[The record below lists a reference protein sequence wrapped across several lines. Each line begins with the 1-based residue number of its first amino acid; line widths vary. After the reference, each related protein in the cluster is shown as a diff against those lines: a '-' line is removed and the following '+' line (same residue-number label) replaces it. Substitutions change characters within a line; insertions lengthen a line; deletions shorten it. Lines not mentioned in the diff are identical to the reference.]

1 MTKCAGLVLDLS
13 ILNCS
18 AVESLKK
25 VTNIFTQAVQ
35 LNWNFKI
42 GAEINQENILILIE
56 TASFPI
62 MGNGLMMIANKSIVS
77 FVNLSK

>member
-1 MTKCAGLVLDLS
+1 MTKCAGLVLEVS

-18 AVESLKK
+18 GIERLKK
-25 VTNIFTQAVQ
+25 VTNIFTQAVE

-42 GAEINQENILILIE
+42 GAEINQENIKQE
-56 TASFPI
+56 AVSFPI
-62 MGNGLMMIANKSIVS
+62 MGNGLMMIANNSIVS